1 MRSDYDMEGPLALLL
16 KIRSFISKSLGYSH
30 ITGQNNVWQNYG
42 RSYVENFPSIGL
54 RSRVLQT
61 RLWAQTSPTSGRI
74 SDPSKIPNGRPPR
87 LPARNDQTNPRPNRK
102 ESCAAACDSTPPLG
116 SASPKLPWTR
126 TEPGLVSRPVRCV
139 PWAARLAGWAWTFL
153 FSSPRPRRW
162 TEQSRWGEKPRPPTP
177 T

>member
-1 MRSDYDMEGPLALLL
+1 MRSDYDMEGPLGLLL

-102 ESCAAACDSTPPLG
+102 ESFAAACDSTPPLG
-116 SASPKLPWTR
+116 SVPVSLPET
-126 TEPGLVSRPVRCV
+126 PLGLFRSQILPQISLYKKKI
-139 PWAARLAGWAWTFL
+139 PHHIKIPINAWSTKC
-153 FSSPRPRRW
+153 R
-162 TEQSRWGEKPRPPTP
+162 
-177 T
+177 